1 LLHHLL
7 GLSHLEIEH
16 CSDLSSSPQIIED
29 LSTLQSLYLTPS
41 IIDKDQP
48 KLPGWLGEFPSLRT
62 LVIDG
67 YPKLDVPVN
76 IFKKLNSIQSLLLL
90 HCKNMTTLPQWI
102 GELTSLKQ
110 LELSDCPQL
119 YNLHKCMQHLTSLQ
133 SLAIRN
139 CESIPSPLE
148 WLGSLLCLEDLIILD
163 CKGIKSLP
171 ESIEDLTRLKELQI
185 SGCPE
190 LKRWCDN
197 TPKLFH
203 IKEQVSALPCSSLI
217 TLGYINIKEFSLLL
231 HIIYR

>member
-29 LSTLQSLYLTPS
+29 LSALQSLYLTPS

-48 KLPGWLGEFPSLRT
+48 KLPGWLGELPSLRT

-148 WLGSLLCLEDLIILD
+148 WLGSLLCLEDL
-163 CKGIKSLP
+163 
-171 ESIEDLTRLKELQI
+171 TRLKELQI

-217 TLGYINIKEFSLLL
+217 TLGYINIKEFILLL